1 MSPDAFCGVAF
12 LRKNLETNGI
22 AMDAICGNN
31 PLCRAKVP
39 IIFSLILVALGS

>member
-12 LRKNLETNGI
+12 LRKNLETSGI
-22 AMDAICGNN
+22 AIDAICGNN

-39 IIFSLILVALGS
+39 IIFSMILVTFGN